1 MRMDTYHAE
10 ETDQMEMAR
19 YRHMSRL
26 TSMSRLGDSAC
37 QLPQYG
43 APRETMSER
52 GRRYDIDDRTSR
64 DLEAAADA
72 ILRAAGDDVHRVDVI
87 DRWTYRPEVAPDRVA
102 YRGAVRYRPHACHRS
117 ERIVTGPRTIARADG
132 RLITRKGTERLL
144 IDSGTPGTEV
154 LVTLARTSIT
164 LPSGARLHLFG
175 CVGRGWHGRRVVVM
189 PKVTRRDETGRH
201 RAAQLD
207 WLAKCMLSGGESIIG
222 RPKVST
228 WAAAPTSIAARW
240 KKATDE
246 QNARA
251 IAYRT
256 SLVADGTLVLDSG
269 AVLIIDGQSST
280 SEATTDRTRVRVLID
295 DRPTDRGY
303 SLLDVVRRAVLA
315 G

>member
-10 ETDQMEMAR
+10 ERDRMEMER

-43 APRETMSER
+43 APRETMSAR
-52 GRRYDIDDRTSR
+52 GRRYDLDDRTSR

-72 ILRAAGDDVHRVDVI
+72 ILRDAGDDVHRVDVI

-132 RLITRKGTERLL
+132 RVITRKGTERLL
-144 IDSGTPGTEV
+144 IDSGVPGAEV
-154 LVTLARTSIT
+154 LVTLARTSIAF
-164 LPSGARLHLFG
+164 PSGARVHLFG
-175 CVGRGWHGRRVVVM
+175 CVGRGWYGRRIVVM
-189 PKVTRRDETGRH
+189 PKVTRRDETG
-201 RAAQLD
+201 Q
-207 WLAKCMLSGGESIIG
+207 SIIG

-269 AVLIIDGQSST
+269 AVLVIDGQSST

-315 G
+315 D

>member
-1 MRMDTYHAE
+1 MIMDTYHARDIAACRCWICRE
-10 ETDQMEMAR
+10 ETDQMEIER

-26 TSMSRLGDSAC
+26 TSMSRLGDSARD
-37 QLPQYG
+37 LPQYG
-43 APRETMSER
+43 APRETMSAR
-52 GRRYDIDDRTSR
+52 GRRYDLDDRTSR

-72 ILRAAGDDVHRVDVI
+72 ILRDAGDDVHRVDVI
-87 DRWTYRPEVAPDRVA
+87 DRWTYRPEVSPDRVA

-132 RLITRKGTERLL
+132 RLITRKGTETVL
-144 IDSGTPGTEV
+144 IDSGVPGTEV

-164 LPSGARLHLFG
+164 LPSGARIHLFG

-189 PKVTRRDETGRH
+189 PKVTRRDETG
-201 RAAQLD
+201 Q
-207 WLAKCMLSGGESIIG
+207 SIIG

-256 SLVADGTLVLDSG
+256 SLVTDGTLVLDSG

-303 SLLDVVRRAVLA
+303 SLVDVVRRAVLA